1 MTLRP
6 WSTWGG
12 TWGSLACS
20 ELPSVKLPSAA
31 EQVPRRSFQI
41 APRFSKGRTMWHNGL
56 GSQAA
61 WSRVLFVPFSILFI
75 FAARR
80 DMMKPPVE

>member
-1 MTLRP
+1 
-6 WSTWGG
+6 
-12 TWGSLACS
+12 
-20 ELPSVKLPSAA
+20 
-31 EQVPRRSFQI
+31 
-41 APRFSKGRTMWHNGL
+41 MWHNGL

-80 DMMKPPVE
+80 DMMKSPVE